1 MAAGACPPFKGVL
14 TDTQIT
20 AIAEWLAGLSKQARA
35 PSK

>member
-1 MAAGACPPFKGVL
+1 MPPFKGVL

-20 AIAEWLAGLSKQARA
+20 AIAEWLAGLSTGKA